1 MKNPIHAYCDWHD
14 DQMWK
19 AEMEPTFTRAALH
32 GLGVGTVDGLL
43 SIGVTATAI
52 VLIGGIAKIVKKIKE

>member
-1 MKNPIHAYCDWHD
+1 MKNPISAYCDWRN
-14 DQMWK
+14 DQMGK
-19 AEMEPTFTRAALH
+19 AAREPTLTRAALH

-43 SIGVTATAI
+43 SIGVMAAGI